1 MNTIEKQM
9 EFKKKLLAG
18 LELTYK
24 KLLEFKKQKKSPLV
38 ILKDGK
44 IIKVMVKQ
52 KEANIPI

>member
-9 EFKKKLLAG
+9 EFKKKLLVG

-44 IIKVMVKQ
+44 IIKVMVK
-52 KEANIPI
+52 